1 MKLSKALKLK
11 NKKISEYN
19 TLISK
24 MSSYN
29 SYDVDSKK
37 VYNSKELY
45 AETLIKL
52 QDLVKFKAAIHS
64 TSDPIR
70 ADIFRL
76 GELKNLLNY
85 VNRLDTRE
93 GVIKESSYRGE
104 TTTSTLAVDFTELEK
119 VALTTSIQ
127 DEIEE
132 IQDKIDTF
140 NAITELVGY

>member
-24 MSSYN
+24 MPLYN
-29 SYDVDSKK
+29 SYDVDCKK
-37 VYNSKELY
+37 VYNSKKLY
-45 AETLIKL
+45 SETLDKM
-52 QDLVKFKAAIHS
+52 QDLIKFKAAIHS

-70 ADIFRL
+70 TDIFRL
-76 GELKNLLNY
+76 GELKNLINY

-93 GVIKESSYRGE
+93 GIVKESNYRGE
-104 TTTSTLAVDFTELEK
+104 PSVITLWVDFTELEK
-119 VALTTSIQ
+119 VALIQSIQ
-127 DEIEE
+127 EEIEE

-140 NAITELVGY
+140 NAVTELVGY

>member
-24 MSSYN
+24 MSSHN

-45 AETLIKL
+45 METLVKML
-52 QDLVKFKAAIHS
+52 DLVKFKAAIHS

-76 GELKNLLNY
+76 GELKNLINY

-93 GVIKESSYRGE
+93 GVVKESSYRGE
-104 TTTSTLAVDFTELEK
+104 PTTSTLVVDFNELEK
-119 VALTTSIQ
+119 VALLKSIQ

-140 NAITELVGY
+140 NAVTELVGY